1 MKIYPSKHKIKSI
14 PTSKIDTDLNIP
26 LAYID
31 VDYAKYTI
39 DKIIDPKFSVN
50 EKTILYPEQEFDN
63 KDFIL
68 FNEFEEVVDK
78 NNLFITS
85 NNKYKFYPSNTI
97 KFIPKKFLWKA
108 TVKKNF
114 TYSISNTYDIK
125 IGYMYNETLNR
136 NLISTFMNPSERDML
151 VYSNIKING
160 NNKQY
165 DTFDTNDPDTDFM
178 FIKTYNCKNYN
189 NNTGYVDVL
198 IDYEYFLSNHINL
211 WLGCEDAVALNESY
225 KMLAATQDHIFKIKN
240 PIVSDNASVAS
251 SHYFDLSTVSTP
263 TGVTL
268 HNIFDTDLVP
278 ALILEYENAGFIII
292 TSYEI
297 LDNPAEYESFMYE
310 LMMYVY
316 LRTYLSTDYIEEW
329 ITYDMPNFEVNNGVY
344 TTKTNF
350 TSKSSIVS
358 LLKLNGSYDLVALD
372 LKDDNSVRTLTTNKD
387 YDDTTGAI
395 KCIGQNNG
403 KPIFVIDGVLDGY
416 TEPAKPAGWKSI
428 YSNGYMYYI
437 EKLYYLIEQDITNKI
452 MMIENDTDL
461 IVKIFNFKSSS
472 LNINKRSDTNL
483 KISFIKT
490 DGELAQRIR
499 EAEYTIYYIRATD
512 KISFC
517 FAEDYKESTDTY
529 KLFNILVQQTD
540 DAIQIYDMRQLGG
553 GLAEEEPDDYELVD
567 IGHINGRPYR
577 VAGALVVT
585 MPTKYKPYEDLI
597 IKALDKYKTAEDYV
611 AVFFEDKE
619 DDDN

>member
-50 EKTILYPEQEFDN
+50 EKTILYPEQEFNN

-97 KFIPKKFLWKA
+97 KFIPKNFLCKS

-211 WLGCEDAVALNESY
+211 WLSCEDAVALNES
-225 KMLAATQDHIFKIKN
+225 
-240 PIVSDNASVAS
+240 
-251 SHYFDLSTVSTP
+251 
-263 TGVTL
+263 
-268 HNIFDTDLVP
+268 
-278 ALILEYENAGFIII
+278 
-292 TSYEI
+292 
-297 LDNPAEYESFMYE
+297 
-310 LMMYVY
+310 
-316 LRTYLSTDYIEEW
+316 
-329 ITYDMPNFEVNNGVY
+329 
-344 TTKTNF
+344 
-350 TSKSSIVS
+350 
-358 LLKLNGSYDLVALD
+358 
-372 LKDDNSVRTLTTNKD
+372 
-387 YDDTTGAI
+387 
-395 KCIGQNNG
+395 
-403 KPIFVIDGVLDGY
+403 
-416 TEPAKPAGWKSI
+416 
-428 YSNGYMYYI
+428 
-437 EKLYYLIEQDITNKI
+437 
-452 MMIENDTDL
+452 
-461 IVKIFNFKSSS
+461 
-472 LNINKRSDTNL
+472 
-483 KISFIKT
+483 
-490 DGELAQRIR
+490 
-499 EAEYTIYYIRATD
+499 
-512 KISFC
+512 
-517 FAEDYKESTDTY
+517 
-529 KLFNILVQQTD
+529 
-540 DAIQIYDMRQLGG
+540 
-553 GLAEEEPDDYELVD
+553 
-567 IGHINGRPYR
+567 
-577 VAGALVVT
+577 
-585 MPTKYKPYEDLI
+585 
-597 IKALDKYKTAEDYV
+597 
-611 AVFFEDKE
+611 
-619 DDDN
+619 